1 MSCCIELQDWPNS
14 LVVLRMQL
22 SFLEMSQIRG
32 KMSCNH
38 TNRIGHFQ
46 DALDP
51 LSLDASFALEDLH
64 QFRRE
69 VVHLGEELGLKGFG
83 RDSQELCIYLKKKEK

>member
-1 MSCCIELQDWPNS
+1 
-14 LVVLRMQL
+14 
-22 SFLEMSQIRG
+22 
-32 KMSCNH
+32 MSCNH

-64 QFRRE
+64 QFRHE

-83 RDSQELCIYLKKKEK
+83 RDSQELCIYLKKKKRKCACLLLVLPLISGSTAIAKYK